1 VAIDVPRFKY
11 GLGEEHFDGNFTSEE
26 DFEERLANILS
37 VSYEHEVTRQVR
49 YKSPAGNGRL
59 DLYLKMSPAWE
70 YFCLFPIVGIELK
83 LSNALGPIID
93 VLAQVERYAESRMH
107 GDYGALEPPSIILFC
122 TPDSWY
128 RGILY
133 SWRHPKWKE
142 CNTCESGNGHV
153 EATELFEKV
162 LMKVGCSLIRSNGYE
177 RGFLSNRLGPEKWF
191 GLGRV
196 A

>member
-11 GLGEEHFDGNFTSEE
+11 GLAEDHFDGNFTREE

-49 YKSPAGNGRL
+49 YKSDAGNGRL
-59 DLYLKMSPAWE
+59 DLYL
-70 YFCLFPIVGIELK
+70 
-83 LSNALGPIID
+83 
-93 VLAQVERYAESRMH
+93 
-107 GDYGALEPPSIILFC
+107 
-122 TPDSWY
+122 
-128 RGILY
+128 ILY

-196 A
+196 S